1 MGRGL
6 VDGIATADT
15 YTISKDEITKNIAVK
30 DYMHILEND
39 IVVQKEV
46 EEGLKEKQILTEEQ
60 ILEIR
65 DLV

>member
-1 MGRGL
+1 
-6 VDGIATADT
+6 
-15 YTISKDEITKNIAVK
+15 
-30 DYMHILEND
+30 MHILEND

>member
-39 IVVQKEV
+39 IVVQKEM
-46 EEGLKEKQILTEEQ
+46 EEDLKEKQILTEEQ